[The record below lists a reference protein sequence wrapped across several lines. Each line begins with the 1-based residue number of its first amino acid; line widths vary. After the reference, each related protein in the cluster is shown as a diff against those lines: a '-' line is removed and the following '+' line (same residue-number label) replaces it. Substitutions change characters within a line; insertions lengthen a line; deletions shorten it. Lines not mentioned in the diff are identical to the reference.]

1 MELTINNIDKVDF
14 EKGNGLIPA
23 IVQDSISNKVLMLAY
38 MSKESLIET
47 FDRKLVTFFSR
58 SRQELWTKGST
69 SGNFLYLKQILLDCD
84 NDTLLVKAS
93 PEGPVCHT
101 GADTCFFESNDLSD
115 IETKD
120 FLFYLEKIIEDRRDF
135 PVEGSYTNLL
145 LSRGVKKVAQKV
157 GEECTELVI
166 ESMDNKKDL
175 VIGEAADLLYHLQVL
190 LTYKGVKLVDVL
202 ECLQHR
208 HT

>member
-1 MELTINNIDKVDF
+1 MELTIKEIDKVDF

-23 IVQDSISNKVLMLAY
+23 IIQDGITDKVLMLGY
-38 MSKESLIET
+38 MNKESLKET

-69 SGNFLYLKQILLDCD
+69 SGNFLKLKSIMLDCD
-84 NDTLLVKAS
+84 NDTLLVKAT
-93 PEGPVCHT
+93 PTGPVCHT
-101 GADTCFFESNDLSD
+101 GSDTCFFEENDLETID
-115 IETKD
+115 TKD

-135 PVEGSYTNLL
+135 PVEGSYTNHLF
-145 LSRGVKKVAQKV
+145 SRGIKKIAQKV

-166 ESMDNKKDL
+166 ESMDDKKDL
-175 VIGEAADLLYHLQVL
+175 LIGEAADLLYHLQVL
-190 LTYKGVKLVDVL
+190 LTYKGVKLTEVL